1 VFREYFVTAFWVYFT
16 LDVYVVAVI
25 PHRWCDF
32 ITLFVIDTRGSDN
45 RTDLIDGPSVAKGLD
60 NRIAIFIRCDPA
72 LSFSHGK
79 EDIPVRESHVVVSHW
94 VISCSCSSVRRV
106 GQ

>member
-1 VFREYFVTAFWVYFT
+1 VFREYFVTAVWFYFT
-16 LDVYVVAVI
+16 LDVYVVTVI

-32 ITLFVIDTRGSDN
+32 ITLFVIDTRGSDD
-45 RTDLIDGPSVAKGLD
+45 RADLIDGPSVAKGTDLS
-60 NRIAIFIRCDPA
+60 IGDPA